1 MSQGTQVAEFSSGYL
16 LDLIARFI
24 NWQMIG
30 AIFVLLV
37 AWLFLSQWIRVHG
50 VCGRHHGMA
59 ECPDINRP
67 VFTLWPAGQP
77 TDTVTTTGGNAAATV
92 ATAGDKPVI
101 GDMPAQTAPPTTAN
115 LNAWLNTFY
124 AAEEKRKTTF
134 PAQLPPDAQPFDLLV
149 INICSL
155 SWSDVEAAGLMS
167 HPLWSHFD
175 ILFKHFNSG
184 TSYSGRRPFVCCA
197 PAVVNHRIPD
207 FINQPITNVICFDNL
222 AKLGFTQHLMMD
234 HNGEFGG
241 FLKEVR
247 ENGGMQ
253 SELDEPVRP
262 ANRPCCHS
270 TARRYM
276 TIWRS

>member
-1 MSQGTQVAEFSSGYL
+1 M
-16 LDLIARFI
+16 
-24 NWQMIG
+24 
-30 AIFVLLV
+30 
-37 AWLFLSQWIRVHG
+37 
-50 VCGRHHGMA
+50 
-59 ECPDINRP
+59 
-67 VFTLWPAGQP
+67 
-77 TDTVTTTGGNAAATV
+77 TTTGGNAAATV

-184 TSYSGRRPFVCCA
+184 TSYSG
-197 PAVVNHRIPD
+197 PAAIRLLRASCG
-207 FINQPITNVICFDNL
+207 QPSHTRLYQPANNECYLFDNL

-253 SELDEPVRP
+253 SELMNQSGLPTALLSFD
-262 ANRPCCHS
+262 
-270 TARRYM
+270 ARRYM